1 MFTETPKA
9 NPETP
14 AVKKA
19 GKYHALAEA
28 IRRGCKISPVQCRR
42 LTFVPPGEWGEEL
55 ASCALGAAALA
66 VGFEYDRA
74 NFTPSVFSYRLHRQ
88 FPELQDRIEETL
100 LMNKIIALND
110 DRGWS
115 REKIADWLDSL

>member
-28 IRRGCKISPVQCRR
+28 IRQGCEISPIQCYAV
-42 LTFVPPGEWGEEL
+42 TYFQACGKL

-66 VGFEYDRA
+66 MGFQYDRGRFHA
-74 NFTPSVFSYRLHRQ
+74 KHLLSTTPQTIPRATGPLLRHA
-88 FPELQDRIEETL
+88 PDKQDHLAQR
-100 LMNKIIALND
+100 
-110 DRGWS
+110 R
-115 REKIADWLDSL
+115 